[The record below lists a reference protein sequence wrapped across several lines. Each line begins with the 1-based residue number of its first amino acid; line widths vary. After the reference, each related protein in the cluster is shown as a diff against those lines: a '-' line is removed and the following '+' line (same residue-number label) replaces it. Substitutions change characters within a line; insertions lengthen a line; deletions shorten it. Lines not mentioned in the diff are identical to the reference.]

1 MTLNEMLNSDAYQR
15 WEDSRLGNDLFI
27 NDPERAARIHE
38 YGKEGLNGSTHDEV
52 IQDWRD
58 YLADADLPDA
68 VKESL
73 LAEVNAAEQWHIE
86 NGSIDSVIGN

>member
-1 MTLNEMLNSDAYQR
+1 MTLNDMLNSDAYQR
-15 WEDSRLGNDLFI
+15 WENSRLGNDLFI

-38 YGKEGLNGSTHDEV
+38 YAKEGLDGSTHDEV

-58 YLADADLPDA
+58 YIADADLPDA

-73 LAEVNAAEQWHIE
+73 MAEVDAAEQWYID
-86 NGSIDSVIGN
+86 NGSITNVIGD